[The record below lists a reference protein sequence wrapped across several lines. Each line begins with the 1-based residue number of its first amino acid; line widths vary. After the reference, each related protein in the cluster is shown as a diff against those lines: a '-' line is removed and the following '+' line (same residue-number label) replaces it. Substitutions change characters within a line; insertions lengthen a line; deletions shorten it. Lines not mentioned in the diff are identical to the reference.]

1 MNIDTLRIIAVVL
14 GALAFLGVCWWAFSP
29 SRRKR
34 FEEDARLPF
43 ADEEESGR
51 SAQSADRESDKA
63 SKEESGSTGQKGG
76 SSARQNGPS
85 AGSDSAGAEK
95 KGQDKQ

>member
-29 SRRKR
+29 KRKKR

-43 ADEEESGR
+43 ADEEP
-51 SAQSADRESDKA
+51 AQGADRDSDKA
-63 SKEESGSTGQKGG
+63 SKNESGSAGQEGG